1 MANYGKKYQDSV
13 KLLNYKIAEYAYA
26 VCKDRPSF
34 HITLICDVSPF
45 CDCHSENDAPILPD
59 IGMLASFDPLALDQ
73 ACVDLC
79 LKEEPL
85 KRSQLY
91 EAEHAEDFV
100 EQGNHFNN
108 VHPLSDWKSCFEQAE
123 KLGVGSREY
132 ELINVFTAK

>member
-1 MANYGKKYQDSV
+1 MLSRR
-13 KLLNYKIAEYAYA
+13 IAEYAKA
-26 VCKDRPSF
+26 VVDGRPQF
-34 HITLICDVSPF
+34 HVSLLMDISPS
-45 CDCHSENDAPILPD
+45 CDCHCENDYPMLPN
-59 IGMLASFDPLALDQ
+59 IGMCASFDPLALDQ

-91 EAEHAEDFV
+91 EAEHAEGFV

-108 VHPLSDWKSCFEQAE
+108 IHPLSDWKSCFEQAE
-123 KLGVGSREY
+123 KIGIGSRDY